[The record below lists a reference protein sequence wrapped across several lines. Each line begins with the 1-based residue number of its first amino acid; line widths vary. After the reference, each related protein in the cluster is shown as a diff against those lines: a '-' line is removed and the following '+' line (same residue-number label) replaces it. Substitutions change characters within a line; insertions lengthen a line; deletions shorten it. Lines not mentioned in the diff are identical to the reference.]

1 MVQFRFSDPYLNRF
15 LQPDT
20 IIPSLYNPQS
30 LNRYSFVGNNPIN
43 YSDPTGHWRTE
54 DTGSRNGC
62 YDTKYCNG
70 GQPKSSD
77 ELKAMRNPKINLPYG
92 TNSNANSC
100 SGDYQ
105 SILCLPNRDSNDNF
119 ATFPPD
125 GQPKPNSANSGY
137 SNPELDALLG
147 FWNNVVSPVAISV
160 DAYDVYNLSGTKAYK
175 YAKYGLPLGILE
187 GIVAGVSQYY
197 RDTWYQSLSP
207 TQRTLRPI
215 VAGVEALM
223 TDKIAT
229 LTGEGAEAGGLIV
242 GGPLGAAGAYLAGA
256 TFATKQSEAFSM
268 NVINPGLFSRLG
280 VWP

>member
-1 MVQFRFSDPYLNRF
+1 M
-15 LQPDT
+15 
-20 IIPSLYNPQS
+20 
-30 LNRYSFVGNNPIN
+30 
-43 YSDPTGHWRTE
+43 
-54 DTGSRNGC
+54 
-62 YDTKYCNG
+62 
-70 GQPKSSD
+70 
-77 ELKAMRNPKINLPYG
+77 
-92 TNSNANSC
+92 
-100 SGDYQ
+100 
-105 SILCLPNRDSNDNF
+105 
-119 ATFPPD
+119 
-125 GQPKPNSANSGY
+125 
-137 SNPELDALLG
+137 LG